1 MSGQPLEPRRAE
13 EITDQA
19 VDARAARVQP
29 GRLAGHQ
36 HPGAVVMAGTSPEPR
51 AVRNKW
57 LLPDDGI
64 IDELAVEIAASGQRV
79 VRLTRAER
87 RAAAARITAAGGN
100 AYTIAKRLRMQYAA
114 ACVLGASIA
123 ETEGAT

>member
-1 MSGQPLEPRRAE
+1 
-13 EITDQA
+13 
-19 VDARAARVQP
+19 
-29 GRLAGHQ
+29 
-36 HPGAVVMAGTSPEPR
+36 MAGTSPEPR

-79 VRLTRAER
+79 VRLTCTER
-87 RAAAARITAAGGN
+87 RAAAVRILAAGGN
-100 AYTIAKRLRMQYAA
+100 AYTIANRLRMQYSSAR
-114 ACVLGASIA
+114 VLAASIA